1 MKNILPAILSIV
13 VSFTVITIGISLYE
27 NKSTTV
33 NDRTKNTVKKS
44 NKTNSSTSEKVA
56 PTIRKTALPMPA
68 EEVAVERTTAVTP
81 AVAKDTSTEEEGNLT
96 PNIVVADAQKSYE
109 AWKTYYKENIDLM
122 STFTPLDNIG
132 SKMNKGTFLSLLR
145 TGAYIPIKLKG
156 SNKRHYQLFNLS
168 KTSDEKIAKEVK
180 SAATIAR
187 LYYKMEGKKLPEY
200 NFVDLDGVAYNK
212 ADTKG
217 KILVLK
223 CWFINCKICV
233 EEFPELNKLV
243 DRYKDNKNIT
253 FVSLAFDKGD
263 KLKAFLEKKV
273 FKYAV
278 IPEQKKYMSKK
289 LKIKQYPT
297 HIIVDS
303 NGTILKMVNNVYSLM
318 NELDMITKEKTT

>member
-13 VSFTVITIGISLYE
+13 VSFTAITIGISLYK

-33 NDRTKNTVKKS
+33 NDRTKNTVKKN
-44 NKTNSSTSEKVA
+44 NKTKSSTSEKVA
-56 PTIRKTALPMPA
+56 PAIRKTA
-68 EEVAVERTTAVTP
+68 VTP
-81 AVAKDTSTEEEGNLT
+81 SVAKDTSTDEEGNLT
-96 PNIVVADAQKSYE
+96 PNVVVTDAQKSYE

-122 STFTPLDNIG
+122 STFIPLDNIG

-180 SAATIAR
+180 AAATIAR

-200 NFVDLDGVAYNK
+200 NFIDLDGVAYNK

-253 FVSLAFDKGD
+253 FVSLAFDKRN
-263 KLKAFLEKKV
+263 KLKAFLEKKA

>member
-13 VSFTVITIGISLYE
+13 VSFTAITIGISLYK

-33 NDRTKNTVKKS
+33 NDRTKNTVKKN
-44 NKTNSSTSEKVA
+44 NKTKSSTSEKVA
-56 PTIRKTALPMPA
+56 PAIRKTA
-68 EEVAVERTTAVTP
+68 VTP
-81 AVAKDTSTEEEGNLT
+81 SVAKDTSTDEEGNLT
-96 PNIVVADAQKSYE
+96 PNVVVTDAQKSYE

-180 SAATIAR
+180 AAATIAR

-200 NFVDLDGVAYNK
+200 NFIDLDGVAYNK

-253 FVSLAFDKGD
+253 FVSLAFDKGN
-263 KLKAFLEKKV
+263 KLKAFLEKKA

>member
-13 VSFTVITIGISLYE
+13 VSFTAITIGISLYK

-33 NDRTKNTVKKS
+33 NDRTKNTVKKN
-44 NKTNSSTSEKVA
+44 NKTKSSTSEKVA
-56 PTIRKTALPMPA
+56 PAIRKTA
-68 EEVAVERTTAVTP
+68 VTP
-81 AVAKDTSTEEEGNLT
+81 SVAKDTSTDEEGNLT

-180 SAATIAR
+180 AAATIAR

-263 KLKAFLEKKV
+263 KLKAFLEKKA

-318 NELDMITKEKTT
+318 NELDMIAKEKTT